1 MDMVVLDNTLIGA
14 LVVLLLGLC
23 AFVVITWSNTRSARK
38 HTESIFQQQHLVR
51 TDPDAHRLSQ
61 AVHLLRPPV
70 RLGFDYVIKH
80 DHDKLPYISEW
91 NTGGS
96 MPSQAELDVA
106 LKKVT
111 AIDSLGYAAMR
122 RSEYPSIEEQL
133 DAAYKARRGDTTEQE
148 ELDNR
153 IEQIKEKYPKSDD
166 AL

>member
-1 MDMVVLDNTLIGA
+1 MVLDNTMIGA
-14 LVVLLLGLC
+14 MIVLLVGLS
-23 AFVVITWSNTRSARK
+23 AIVFFNWSNTRNARRY
-38 HTESIFQQQHLVR
+38 TEKIFQQQHLVR
-51 TDPDAHRLSQ
+51 THPDVHRLSQ
-61 AVHLLRPPV
+61 AVHLLRPSV

-80 DHDKLPYISEW
+80 DDGKLPYISEW

-96 MPSQAELDVA
+96 MPTQAELDEA

-111 AIDSLGYAAMR
+111 AIDSTGYAAMR

-133 DAAYKARRGDTTEQE
+133 DAAYKARRGDFTEQE

-153 IEQIKEKYPKSDD
+153 IQQIKDKYPKSDD

>member
-1 MDMVVLDNTLIGA
+1 MVLDNTMIGA
-14 LVVLLLGLC
+14 MIVLLVGLS
-23 AFVVITWSNTRSARK
+23 AIVFFNWSNTRNARR
-38 HTESIFQQQHLVR
+38 HTEKIFQQQHLVR
-51 TDPDAHRLSQ
+51 THPDVHRLSQ
-61 AVHLLRPPV
+61 AVHLLRPSV

-80 DHDKLPYISEW
+80 DDGKLPYISEW

-96 MPSQAELDVA
+96 MPTQAELDEA

-111 AIDSLGYAAMR
+111 AIDSTGYAAMR

-133 DAAYKARRGDTTEQE
+133 DAAYKARRGDFTEQE

-153 IEQIKEKYPKSDD
+153 IQQIKDKYPKSDD